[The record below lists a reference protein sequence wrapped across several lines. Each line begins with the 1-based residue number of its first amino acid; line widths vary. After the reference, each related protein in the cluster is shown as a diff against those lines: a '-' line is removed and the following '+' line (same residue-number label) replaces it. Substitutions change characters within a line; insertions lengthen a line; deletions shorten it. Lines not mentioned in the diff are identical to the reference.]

1 MSNSPFS
8 IVVRQYGFYNLNTS
22 FLIADNYRLLLSTA
36 SSDDNIDRQLVNL
49 IPKVFFYFHYPSYEN
64 DSLFKTR
71 IDSLYRREN
80 SSNGL
85 THLMSYRV
93 SLGALIKDVK
103 YHTFNIVK
111 GNYYVMPSMSR
122 RSNFYVKTSDTNVT
136 FSLLDTNMTYVGG
149 LTTCSIN
156 GASPVSM
163 PIDFIE
169 FNLRDIDLVFTT
181 LFKFS

>member
-1 MSNSPFS
+1 ME
-8 IVVRQYGFYNLNTS
+8 
-22 FLIADNYRLLLSTA
+22 
-36 SSDDNIDRQLVNL
+36 RQLVNL
-49 IPKVFFYFHYPSYEN
+49 IPKVFFYFHYPSYKG
-64 DSLFKTR
+64 DLLFKTR
-71 IDSLYRREN
+71 IEPFERYGN
-80 SSNGL
+80 NSNGL

>member
-1 MSNSPFS
+1 VSNYPFS

-36 SSDDNIDRQLVNL
+36 SSEDSMDRQLVNL
-49 IPKVFFYFHYPSYEN
+49 IPKVFFYFHYPSYES

-71 IDSLYRREN
+71 IDSLYQRGN
-80 SSNGL
+80 FSNGL

-93 SLGALIKDVK
+93 SLRALIKDIEA
-103 YHTFNIVK
+103 YTFGDVK
-111 GNYYVMPSMSR
+111 GNYYVRPSMSR

-136 FSLLDTNMTYVGG
+136 FSILDTNMTYVGG
-149 LTTCSIN
+149 MTTCSIKD
-156 GASPVSM
+156 ASPVSM

-181 LFKFS
+181 LFKLS